1 LASLLALA
9 LLVITFSCA
18 GSASNPPLDKCCVIT
33 ATDGSIVCFC
43 GTSTASGDAFT
54 VVVSGSTC
62 TVANTNDGGNDAQ
75 VSGVTPQ
82 AQADCVSA
90 QSH

>member
-54 VVVSGSTC
+54 V
-62 TVANTNDGGNDAQ
+62 ANTNDGGNDAQ